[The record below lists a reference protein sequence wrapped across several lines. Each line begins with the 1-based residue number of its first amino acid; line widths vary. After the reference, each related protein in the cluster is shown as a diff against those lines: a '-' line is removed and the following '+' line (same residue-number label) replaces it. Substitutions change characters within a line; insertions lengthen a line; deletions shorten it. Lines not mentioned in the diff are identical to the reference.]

1 MTYETT
7 KEGGIVEIMTETKST
22 APTVTASS
30 GGGSMS
36 KVTVEKVGGTSSTC
50 TVVKKTTTTT
60 TTTTTSLPP
69 VPIKVISVTS
79 PPEGGSLKAI
89 EQKPRRRP
97 MPQLIPIV
105 DQQLHQQQQRRMPPI
120 IRLRPPQ
127 DNTAV
132 SAAVDDYYS
141 LTPGQSALSDFAS
154 IIDDTDCASGPFN
167 STATGLANIS
177 SAGGVAIASG
187 TAADRRPS
195 NGSTG
200 SSSTTSSPKSKTA
213 SFFDKLK
220 AKVDETADLTC
231 QVCRYESKCLSE
243 FMRHQ
248 RTHSTDPT
256 ANAATAATIDGL
268 KTEDH
273 TVTAERE
280 RMPTPLPPPPP
291 PPPPVTAAEL
301 KSTRCQR
308 CRKRCKTST
317 ELLVHLATCRG
328 TTAVS
333 APVAVIDNLPDQ
345 SAATPDAKETVN
357 EEDNETQQ
365 HPMENKIFVWNT
377 APVTA
382 TPQGDDGDDEEED
395 DERDE
400 RDSVTVTKVAMPPNV
415 ELPLGDREPD
425 DESENDTNDTPDN
438 NNPSD
443 PDVLKHQEQLKHAIR
458 KEGKM
463 YKTVSF
469 FVIISQTYILS
480 YPIFYIHKYYIVY
493 CTVSMDLL
501 W

>member
-1 MTYETT
+1 
-7 KEGGIVEIMTETKST
+7 
-22 APTVTASS
+22 
-30 GGGSMS
+30 
-36 KVTVEKVGGTSSTC
+36 
-50 TVVKKTTTTT
+50 
-60 TTTTTSLPP
+60 
-69 VPIKVISVTS
+69 
-79 PPEGGSLKAI
+79 
-89 EQKPRRRP
+89 
-97 MPQLIPIV
+97 MPKLIPIV
-105 DQQLHQQQQRRMPPI
+105 DQQLHLLQQRRVPPI
-120 IRLRPPQ
+120 IRLRPSQ

-132 SAAVDDYYS
+132 SAAAEDYYN

-154 IIDDTDCASGPFN
+154 IIDDADCASGPFN
-167 STATGLANIS
+167 STATGLANVS
-177 SAGGVAIASG
+177 FAGGIATASG

-195 NGSTG
+195 SGSTS

-248 RTHSTDPT
+248 RTHGGDP
-256 ANAATAATIDGL
+256 AVNAAITATMDGL

-273 TVTAERE
+273 TAAAARE
-280 RMPTPLPPPPP
+280 LTPTPL

-333 APVAVIDNLPDQ
+333 AAVAAIDSPPDQ
-345 SAATPDAKETVN
+345 SAAVAKETVN
-357 EEDNETQQ
+357 DEDSETQQ

-382 TPQGDDGDDEEED
+382 TPQGNDDNNDEDED

-400 RDSVTVTKVAMPPNV
+400 RDSVTVTKVAMSPNIEPPSA
-415 ELPLGDREPD
+415 DREPD
-425 DESENDTNDTPDN
+425 DESENDTNHTPDN

-443 PDVLKHQEQLKHAIR
+443 PDVLQHKEQLKHAIR

-469 FVIISQTYILS
+469 FVTVLYACVSYILYTYI
-480 YPIFYIHKYYIVY
+480 IY
-493 CTVSMDLL
+493 CTVFMDLFL
-501 W
+501 

>member
-1 MTYETT
+1 
-7 KEGGIVEIMTETKST
+7 MTETKST
-22 APTVTASS
+22 SPTVTASS

-36 KVTVEKVGGTSSTC
+36 KVTVEKVGGTSSMC

-69 VPIKVISVTS
+69 APIKVISVTS
-79 PPEGGSLKAI
+79 PPEGDILKAA

-105 DQQLHQQQQRRMPPI
+105 DQQLHQLQQRRIPPI

-127 DNTAV
+127 ENTAV

-154 IIDDTDCASGPFN
+154 IIDDADCAAGPFN
-167 STATGLANIS
+167 STATGLTNVS

-187 TAADRRPS
+187 TATDRRPS
-195 NGSTG
+195 SGSTS

-248 RTHSTDPT
+248 RTHSADPA
-256 ANAATAATIDGL
+256 ANAAITATLDVL

-273 TVTAERE
+273 TAVALRE
-280 RMPTPLPPPPP
+280 RSPTPL

-333 APVAVIDNLPDQ
+333 AAVAAIDSSPDQ
-345 SAATPDAKETVN
+345 SAVTPDVKETVN
-357 EEDNETQQ
+357 DEDNETEQ

-377 APVTA
+377 AAVTA
-382 TPQGDDGDDEEED
+382 TPQGEDDENGDENED

-400 RDSVTVTKVAMPPNV
+400 QDSVTVTRVVMPPNV
-415 ELPLGDREPD
+415 EPPSADREPD

-469 FVIISQTYILS
+469 FVIILRTCIYIL
-480 YPIFYIHKYYIVY
+480 
-493 CTVSMDLL
+493 
-501 W
+501 

>member
-1 MTYETT
+1 
-7 KEGGIVEIMTETKST
+7 MTETKST
-22 APTVTASS
+22 APTVSTSS

-36 KVTVEKVGGTSSTC
+36 KVAVAKVGGTSSTC

-60 TTTTTSLPP
+60 TTTTSMPP
-69 VPIKVISVTS
+69 APIKVISVTS
-79 PPEGGSLKAI
+79 PPETGNLKAA

-97 MPQLIPIV
+97 MPKLIPIV
-105 DQQLHQQQQRRMPPI
+105 EQQLHHQQQRRVPPI

-127 DNTAV
+127 DNAAV
-132 SAAVDDYYS
+132 SAAADDYYS

-154 IIDDTDCASGPFN
+154 IIDDVDCTSGPFN
-167 STATGLANIS
+167 SPATGLTNIS
-177 SAGGVAIASG
+177 SAGGVATASG
-187 TAADRRPS
+187 TAANRRPS

-248 RTHSTDPT
+248 RTHGGDPA
-256 ANAATAATIDGL
+256 ANAAITATVDGL
-268 KTEDH
+268 KTEDY
-273 TVTAERE
+273 TAAAVRE
-280 RMPTPLPPPPP
+280 RTPTPL

-333 APVAVIDNLPDQ
+333 AAAAAIDSPADQ
-345 SAATPDAKETVN
+345 SAAVAKETVN
-357 EEDNETQQ
+357 DEDSETQQ

-377 APVTA
+377 AAVTA
-382 TPQGDDGDDEEED
+382 TPQGDDDDNDNDDEEN
-395 DERDE
+395 DEH
-400 RDSVTVTKVAMPPNV
+400 DSVTVTKVVMPPNV
-415 ELPLGDREPD
+415 EPPLADREPD
-425 DESENDTNDTPDN
+425 DESENDTNDTLDN

-463 YKTVSF
+463 YKTVSI
-469 FVIISQTYILS
+469 FVNILYTHVVYLYIL
-480 YPIFYIHKYYIVY
+480 YTYYIVPIMHGIHGPILDNVNY
-493 CTVSMDLL
+493 QLPFWLL
-501 W
+501 ILY